1 MNKLPVI
8 QAEPN
13 AEAEP
18 MQSPLHFAASLS
30 PKRVYIDTFGC
41 QMNIHDSQRMVSL
54 MAGEGYAPT
63 ESPEEAD
70 LIILNS
76 CSVREKAEQK
86 VRTRA
91 GQMKKIKKANEEV
104 VLAIGGCVASQEG
117 KRLLDRIPHA
127 DIVFGPDHLSRLPEL
142 VRNVRQ
148 ERTRHNE
155 TRLMGRSTAFTFPK
169 LTKEGPVEVSAF
181 VSVMKGCDKFCT
193 YCIVPYTR
201 GREVSREADEILEEV
216 RVLAER
222 GTKEVVLLGQTVN
235 SYGNRPQ
242 DGHMPFSD
250 LLYRVA
256 EVEGIERIRFT
267 SPHPSD
273 FSEAQIQAFAK
284 IDKLCPHMHLPLQ
297 SGSTEVLAAMRRDY
311 TREEYLAIVNRL
323 REVAPQVALTTD
335 IIVGFPGETRQAF
348 EDTLSLMREVRF
360 HGAFSFAYSERV
372 GTKALEMSSVPV
384 EERFD
389 RLREL
394 QALQDE
400 ITQERLNDAVGQRQ
414 TVLIEGLSKKDAT
427 RSTGRNGQNRPVHV
441 AGTYEPGTVLQVDIV
456 EAYKH
461 SLLGVQAGTK

>member
-1 MNKLPVI
+1 MTKLTVL
-8 QAEPN
+8 QAE
-13 AEAEP
+13 ASVDVEP

-54 MAGEGYAPT
+54 MAAEGYAPT
-63 ESPEEAD
+63 DHPEEAD

-91 GQMKKIKKANEEV
+91 GQMKKIKKANENV

-127 DIVFGPDHLSRLPEL
+127 DIVFGPDHLSRLPDL
-142 VRNVRQ
+142 VRGVRD
-148 ERTRHNE
+148 ERHRYNE

-169 LTKEGPVEVSAF
+169 LSKEGPVEVSAF

-201 GREVSREADEILEEV
+201 GREVSRDADEILQEV

-242 DGHMPFSD
+242 DGHMPFAD

-273 FSEAQIQAFAK
+273 FSDAQIRAFAD
-284 IDKLCPHMHLPLQ
+284 IDKLCPHMHLPVQ

-311 TREEYLAIVNRL
+311 SREQYLDVVYRL
-323 REVAPQVALTTD
+323 REIAPQVALTTD
-335 IIVGFPGETRQAF
+335 VIVGFPGETRAAF
-348 EDTLSLMREVRF
+348 EDTLSLMREVRYQ
-360 HGAFSFAYSERV
+360 GAFSFAYSERV
-372 GTKALEMSSVPV
+372 GTKALDIEPAVPV

-394 QALQDE
+394 QAMQDQ
-400 ITQERLNDAVGQRQ
+400 ITQEWLEQMVGERH
-414 TVLIEGLSKKDAT
+414 TVLIEGPSKSDPT
-427 RSTGRNGQNRPVHV
+427 RCTGRTGQNRPVHV
-441 AGTYEPGTVLQVDIV
+441 SGDYAPGTLLQVDIV

-461 SLLGVQAGTK
+461 SLLGVPVPN